1 MEVKYYGHSCF
12 SVHIGG
18 KTILF
23 DPFISVNELAKNIDI
38 TAIKVDYI
46 FLSHAHQDHMYDAL
60 EIAKNNNAKI
70 VGIWEVSQWYNN
82 QNYTNTHAMNLG
94 GFWEFDF
101 GKVQMVKAVHSSS
114 FPDGTYGGNPAG
126 FVISDGNKTFYYS
139 GDTALTLDMQLIPLR
154 HSIDFAFLSIGNN
167 FTMDITDAITAAS
180 FIKCNH
186 IIGMHYDTFGYIQIN
201 HEEAI
206 NQFNKSGKI
215 LTLMNIEQKLDL

>member
-23 DPFISVNELAKNIDI
+23 DPFISFNELAKQVDVS
-38 TAIKVDYI
+38 AIKTDYI
-46 FLSHAHQDHMYDAL
+46 FLSHAHQDHTADAL

-70 VGIWEVSQWYNN
+70 VGIWEVAQWFNN
-82 QNYTNTHAMNLG
+82 QNYSNTHAMNLG
-94 GFWEFDF
+94 GFWDFDF
-101 GKVQMVKAVHSSS
+101 GTVQMVKAVHSSS
-114 FPDGTYGGNPAG
+114 FPDGTYGGHPAG

-139 GDTALTLDMQLIPLR
+139 GDTALTLDMQLIPMR
-154 HSIDFAFLSIGNN
+154 HSIDFAFLPIGNN
-167 FTMDITDAITAAS
+167 FTMDVTDAITAAN

-186 IIGMHYDTFGYIQIN
+186 IIGMHYDTFGFIQIN

-215 LTLMNIEQKLDL
+215 LTLMNIEQKIDL